1 MLPAEMRLWRK
12 SEVCR
17 VVNKY
22 SSEYDINIQ
31 RGTIWG
37 NPFTVEE
44 HGNQAIPLFKAY
56 FINLIKDGKITR
68 NHLEVLRGQRL
79 GCTCKPKACHGDIIA
94 TVVNKLFKDE
104 FSIEDL

>member
-1 MLPAEMRLWRK
+1 MIDPSVRLWRSK
-12 SEVCR
+12 EICR

-37 NPFTVEE
+37 NPYSSEE
-44 HGNQAIPLFKAY
+44 YGNQAIPLFKNY
-56 FINLIKDGKITR
+56 FVNLIRDGKITR

-79 GCTCKPKACHGDIIA
+79 GCSCKPKPCHGDIIA
-94 TVVNKLFKDE
+94 NIVNKLFKDE